1 MLLLRTLIHTLCF
14 CGITLYYLTC
24 VNDKSYNIFIK
35 KKKICTYM
43 ADYGHISVLI
53 MATFSLETKFK
64 VNSLKLVKLSRE
76 Q

>member
-1 MLLLRTLIHTLCF
+1 
-14 CGITLYYLTC
+14 
-24 VNDKSYNIFIK
+24 
-35 KKKICTYM
+35 M